1 MVCAISGSNGLA
13 VLIVLAVVATV
24 WVILTFRSSRPKNR

>member
-1 MVCAISGSNGLA
+1 MVGAISGSNGFA

-24 WVILTFRSSRPKNR
+24 WVILTFSSSGPKKG